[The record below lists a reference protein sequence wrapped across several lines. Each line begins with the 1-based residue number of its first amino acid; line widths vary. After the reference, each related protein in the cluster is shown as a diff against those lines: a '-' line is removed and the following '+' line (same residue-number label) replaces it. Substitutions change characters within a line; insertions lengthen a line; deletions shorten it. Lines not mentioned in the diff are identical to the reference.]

1 MPRGM
6 MGVAVV
12 SMLGSLRNKLKNQ
25 NLSSLQATEELE
37 DIVDLLWRG
46 SRLHDFGVQI
56 VANKHNLSTGLTWS
70 CGRLTA
76 LSRGLALCEKAG

>member
-1 MPRGM
+1 M

-12 SMLGSLRNKLKNQ
+12 SMLGSLRNKFKNQ

-37 DIVDLLWRG
+37 EIVDLPWRG

-56 VANKHNLSTGLTWS
+56 VANKHNLLTGLTWS
-70 CGRLTA
+70 RGRLTA
-76 LSRGLALCEKAG
+76 LNRGLALCEKAG